1 MDVQLTAHFY
11 FKGNGKKKT
20 VTWVETN
27 PRLQQKEKDS
37 NKVVREI
44 PLTAD
49 EVRQEYSRLFV
60 KHKNE
65 GKAVALEDVNSV
77 SHIIDL
83 AEVRGVEL
91 TAQEEGIN
99 AVQTDIR
106 PDEG

>member
-1 MDVQLTAHFY
+1 MNVRLKANFY
-11 FKGNGKKKT
+11 FKGSGKKKAI
-20 VTWVETN
+20 TWVETN

-65 GKAVALEDVNSV
+65 NTAITLEDVDSI

-83 AEVRGVEL
+83 TEVRDIEL
-91 TAQEEGIN
+91 TAEEEDEN
-99 AVQTDIR
+99 AVQTDVCTN
-106 PDEG
+106 EG